1 MSAESVSPQAIKVVV
16 VLVLFL
22 LFLWPCSSQH
32 REQLLKLAES
42 QARDLALKFMVLR

>member
-1 MSAESVSPQAIKVVV
+1 MPAESVSLQAIKVVV
-16 VLVLFL
+16 VV